1 MVDFQKGFILT
12 VAFRQLTA
20 KPLITQLIK
29 ESRSLLRQLIKVVSP
44 LFPLKLLLRESLRYT
59 RLKGTYELTHKE
71 TRQVG
76 LSSLSF
82 CHKSGLVRWGIYYP

>member
-1 MVDFQKGFILT
+1 MVYFQLIKGFILT

-20 KPLITQLIK
+20 KPLITQ
-29 ESRSLLRQLIKVVSP
+29 SLLRQLIKVVSP
-44 LFPLKLLLRESLRYT
+44 LFPLKLLLGESLRYT

-76 LSSLSF
+76 LSSLF
-82 CHKSGLVRWGIYYP
+82 TN